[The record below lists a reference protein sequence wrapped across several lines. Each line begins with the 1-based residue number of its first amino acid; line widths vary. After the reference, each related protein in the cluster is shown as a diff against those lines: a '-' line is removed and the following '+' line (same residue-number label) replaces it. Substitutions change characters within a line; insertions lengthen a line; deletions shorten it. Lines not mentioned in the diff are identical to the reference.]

1 MIDADS
7 SRMLQ
12 FALVLER
19 LERRTTTK
27 AGARAACA
35 LQPTSDIDAARVALA
50 ETSEALELER
60 AGSLPVVVLK
70 EDGLE
75 VLAQPAT
82 SGVPL
87 LAKELAVLLR
97 FVRGATRLRRSLLE
111 LREAP
116 HLHAIGA
123 SVPDLVDLLEEYE
136 RSVDDSGQLADTA
149 TPRLSDLRRRIGA
162 IKDVVRQRLDRFAQR
177 PDVRVLLRSA
187 HPAIR
192 DGRFVLA
199 VRTEAR
205 GQIKGLYH
213 DRSSTGATAYV
224 EPEVVVEEQNELRD
238 LVIDEQ
244 REVIA
249 ILWRLTQIALDAE
262 SRLRRA
268 AAAVV
273 RFDLARARAL
283 LALDLGWTEPE
294 IGAEALEVAEVR
306 HPVLSALAFERAEG
320 DAIAKRAAARAAVT
334 PFDLRL
340 GTSFDLLVLTGPN
353 TGGKTITLKAV
364 GLVALLPRIGCF
376 VPAARGARVPFYSG
390 LFVDIGDEQD
400 LTQSLSTFSAHVK
413 RIARVLAQAQA
424 NALVLLDELGSGTDP
439 LEGEALAI
447 ALLDRLLERSLFAIV
462 TTHLGR
468 LKEFAGTRSRA
479 MNGSMQFD
487 PATLRPTYR
496 LLLGVSGASNA
507 LRIAHGLGL
516 DPAVLDRAEI
526 ELSAQGRGAR
536 AQFDQLDQARAAVER
551 ARSEAERDRREA
563 AELRDEAAKKVGEV
577 TRERSALMQQAEAA
591 AESRLRAI
599 ADELDEPR
607 RQLLALGGR
616 AAHVAGVLLES
627 LRRALSSAPLAE
639 QRKAFLKSL
648 KPGDS
653 VHLPRFNETC
663 RVRRVLKDVDKI
675 EVDYRTMSVTVG
687 FDEIAPVDANV
698 LSRPRRKP

>member
-1 MIDADS
+1 MIDSDS
-7 SRMLQ
+7 ARMLQ
-12 FALVLER
+12 FPLVLER
-19 LERRTTTK
+19 LERRTSTK
-27 AGARAACA
+27 AGARRARE
-35 LQPTSDIDAARVALA
+35 LRPTSDLAEATTWLA
-50 ETSEALELER
+50 ETREAVELER
-60 AGSLPVVVLK
+60 SGTLPVVVLK
-70 EDGLE
+70 EDNLE
-75 VLAQPAT
+75 VLTQPAAT
-82 SGVPL
+82 GVPL

-97 FVRGATRLRRSLLE
+97 FLRGASRLRRALID
-111 LREAP
+111 LRDAP
-116 HLHAIGA
+116 HLRAIGVD
-123 SVPDLVDLLEEYE
+123 VPDLVDVLEEYE

-149 TPRLSDLRRRIGA
+149 TPRLADLRRRIA
-162 IKDVVRQRLDRFAQR
+162 EIQDLVRQRLDRFAQR
-177 PDVRVLLRSA
+177 ADVRVLLRSA

-199 VRTEAR
+199 VRAESR

-224 EPEVVVEEQNELRD
+224 EPEVVVEEQNQLRD

-244 REVIA
+244 REITA

-262 SRLRRA
+262 LRLRKA
-268 AAAVV
+268 ASAVV

-294 IGAEALEVAEVR
+294 LGAEALEVAEVR
-306 HPVLSALAFERAEG
+306 HPVLGALAFESAAG
-320 DAIAKRAAARAAVT
+320 DAIAKRNAVRSAVT

-364 GLVALLPRIGCF
+364 GLVAVLPRIGCF

-413 RIARVLAQAQA
+413 RIARVLAQAQPH
-424 NALVLLDELGSGTDP
+424 ALVLLDELGSGTDP

-447 ALLDRLLERSLFAIV
+447 ALLDRLLERSLYAIV

-496 LLLGVSGASNA
+496 LLLGVPGASNA
-507 LRIAHGLGL
+507 LRIARGLGL
-516 DPAVLDRAEI
+516 ESAVLDRAER

-551 ARSEAERDRREA
+551 ARTEAERDRRDA
-563 AELRDEAAKKVGEV
+563 AELRDEAAKKVGELA
-577 TRERSALMQQAEAA
+577 RERAALMSQAEAA

-616 AAHVAGVLLES
+616 AAHVAGVLLEA
-627 LRRALSSAPLAE
+627 LRRALASAPLAE

-663 RVRRVLKDVDKI
+663 RVRRVLKDVDKV

-687 FDEIAPVDANV
+687 FDEIGPVDANV
-698 LSRPRRKP
+698 LSRPRRRP

>member
-7 SRMLQ
+7 ARMLQ
-12 FALVLER
+12 FAAILER
-19 LERRTTTK
+19 LESRTSTK
-27 AGARAACA
+27 AGARAARTLEPTADPA
-35 LQPTSDIDAARVALA
+35 LASVWLA
-50 ETSEALELER
+50 ETREAVELER
-60 AGSLPVVVLK
+60 AGALPVVVLK

-75 VLAQPAT
+75 VLAHPAQ

-97 FVRGATRLRRSLLE
+97 FLRGASRLRRSLLD
-111 LREAP
+111 LRDVP
-116 HLHAIGA
+116 HLRAIGVA
-123 SVPDLVDLLEEYE
+123 VPDLVDLLEEYE

-149 TPRLSDLRRRIGA
+149 TPRLSDLRRRISE

-199 VRTEAR
+199 VRAEAR

-224 EPEVVVEEQNELRD
+224 EPEVVVEEQNQLRD
-238 LVIDEQ
+238 IVIDEQ
-244 REVIA
+244 REVTA

-262 SRLRRA
+262 PRLRQA
-268 AAAVV
+268 AASVV

-294 IGAEALEVAEVR
+294 LGSEALEVAEVR
-306 HPVLSALAFERAEG
+306 HPILTALAFEHATG
-320 DAIAKRAAARAAVT
+320 DVIAKRAAARNAVT

-340 GTSFDLLVLTGPN
+340 GTSYDLLVLTGPN

-364 GLVALLPRIGCF
+364 GLVAVLPRIGCF

-413 RIARVLAQAQA
+413 RIARVLERARPM
-424 NALVLLDELGSGTDP
+424 ALVLLDELGSGTDP

-447 ALLDRLLERSLFAIV
+447 ALLDRLLERSLVAVV

-468 LKEFAGTRSRA
+468 LKEFAGTRARA

-496 LLLGVSGASNA
+496 LLLGVPGASNA
-507 LRIAHGLGL
+507 LRIARGLGL
-516 DPAVLDRAEI
+516 DPAVVDRAER
-526 ELSAQGRGAR
+526 ELSAQGRGVR

-551 ARSEAERDRREA
+551 ARSDAERDRREA
-563 AELRDEAAKKVGEV
+563 AELRDDAAKKVGELD
-577 TRERSALMQQAEAA
+577 RQRASLMRQAEAA

-648 KPGDS
+648 KPGDP

-663 RVRRVLKDVDKI
+663 RVRRVLRDADKV
-675 EVDYRTMSVTVG
+675 EVDYRTMSVTVD
-687 FDEIAPVDANV
+687 FDEIGPVDANV